1 MFLFSRIRK
10 NINNRRKL
18 KYVSS
23 IVLGLNDALVE
34 LIGILAGLT
43 LALQEVRLIAIT
55 GFITGIAAS
64 LSMASSEYLS
74 TKEEGDNRKPIKAAF
89 YTGLSYFLTVVI
101 LTLPYLFFS
110 NVYFCLISS
119 ISLSVLIIFLFNFY
133 ISKIKKISLQKRFTE
148 MLLVSLGVAFVS
160 FIIGYLIKIFL

>member
-23 IVLGLNDALVE
+23 IILGLNDALVE

-74 TKEEGDNRKPIKAAF
+74 TKEEGGNRKPIKAAF
-89 YTGLSYFLTVVI
+89 HTGLSYFLTVII
-101 LTLPYLFFS
+101 LILPYLFFS
-110 NVYFCLISS
+110 NIYFCLIIS
-119 ISLSVLIIFLFNFY
+119 ISLSILIIFLFNFY
-133 ISKIKKISLQKRFTE
+133 ISTIKKISLQKRFTE
-148 MLLVSLGVAFVS
+148 MLLVSLGVAFIS